1 MGLVQSKM
9 CYKYELRYRVD
20 MVLFGLSRG
29 NHRFKKTEEKFKEV
43 GLSKE
48 VLNIEKA
55 RKS

>member
-1 MGLVQSKM
+1 MVAKCFRKKCLI
-9 CYKYELRYRVD
+9 RYRVD

-29 NHRFKKTEEKFKEV
+29 NHHFKKSEEKFKEV